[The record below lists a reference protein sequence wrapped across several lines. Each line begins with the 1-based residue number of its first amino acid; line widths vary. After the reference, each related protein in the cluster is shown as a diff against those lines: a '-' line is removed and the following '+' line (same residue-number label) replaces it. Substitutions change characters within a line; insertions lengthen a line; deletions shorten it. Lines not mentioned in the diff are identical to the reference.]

1 MHAKINPKKVE
12 MFNLLKEFL
21 DGKDSVFFLD
31 YRGLTVATLT
41 ELRNRV
47 ENEKGELKVVKNN
60 IMKRVLKDKHMEGLD
75 SYLLGPTAVVTAVD
89 EANVIAKI
97 FYEFVK
103 TSSLKVKGGFV
114 LGEVY
119 DEAKLNA
126 YSKLPTKKESISL
139 FMSVLKAPISKLART
154 LKALSDVKDV
164 KV

>member
-1 MHAKINPKKVE
+1 MRTKINPKKVE
-12 MFNLLKEFL
+12 MFNSFKEFL
-21 DGKDSVFFLD
+21 EDKDNIFFLD
-31 YRGLTVATLT
+31 YRGLTVTKLT

-47 ENEKGELKVVKNN
+47 ESEQGELRVVKNS
-60 IMKRVLKDKHMEGLD
+60 IMKRVLKDKQIEGLD
-75 SYLLGPTAVVTAVD
+75 PYLLGPTAVVTAVD

-103 TSSLKVKGGFV
+103 TSTLKVKGGFV

-126 YSKLPTKKESISL
+126 YSKLPTKKEAISL

-154 LKALSDVKDV
+154 LKALSDI

>member
-12 MFNLLKEFL
+12 MFNSLKEFL
-21 DGKDSVFFLD
+21 DGKDNIFFLD
-31 YRGLTVATLT
+31 YRGLTVAKLT

-60 IMKRVLKDKHMEGLD
+60 IMKRVLKDKHMEGFD

-89 EANVIAKI
+89 EANVVAKI

-103 TSSLKVKGGFV
+103 TSTLKVKGGFV

-126 YSKLPTKKESISL
+126 YSKLPTKKEAISL
-139 FMSVLKAPISKLART
+139 FMSVLKAPMSKLART
-154 LKALSDVKDV
+154 LKALSDVKV
-164 KV
+164 ES

>member
-139 FMSVLKAPISKLART
+139 FMNVLKAPISKLART